1 MPVRASIITIE
12 NCHALSLAL
21 LLFTYLILAL
31 ATAQIH
37 YLETVHR
44 VTIEKIFS
52 ENLFGSSIAD
62 VLAALGLFLL
72 FLCLSFRHNAIV
84 KIASIGVF
92 TAAIAAT
99 GPGYYAVQIAA
110 VATVPIV
117 AALVLVNI
125 RLRSRRRET
134 QESTSIPIQKQKKI
148 S

>member
-12 NCHALSLAL
+12 NIKALSLAL

-52 ENLFGSSIAD
+52 ENLFGSGVAD
-62 VLAALGLFLL
+62 VIATLGLFLL
-72 FLCLSFRHNAIV
+72 FLCLSFRHAIV
-84 KIASIGVF
+84 MILSIAIFMV
-92 TAAIAAT
+92 AIAAT
-99 GPGYYAVQIAA
+99 GSGYQAVQI
-110 VATVPIV
+110 VALTTVPIV

-125 RLRSRRRET
+125 GPRSRRNMT
-134 QESTSIPIQKQKKI
+134 QESS
-148 S
+148 